1 MTKRIAV
8 VTGAG
13 QGMGRAIARNLASH
27 NVHVVLVGRTE
38 SKLQAV
44 AGEIQ
49 AINGASTVVPLDI
62 TDVDAVDV
70 FVRTMSDQTV
80 DILVNCAGDW
90 LIKPLEETIDADLQH
105 ILDINLIAPYR
116 LSRAFLPNLRKSD
129 NASIINIGS
138 MAAVGSHP
146 GITAYTAA
154 KTGLRG
160 LTGSLAQELRGDLIR
175 VVMLST
181 TPANTPMRW
190 SASPGMDPNML
201 VEPETI
207 AHVAAMITNLPKGIT
222 INDLLLESM
231 LLEM

>member
-1 MTKRIAV
+1 
-8 VTGAG
+8 
-13 QGMGRAIARNLASH
+13 MGRAIARNLASH